1 MTQKKGWKLGQ
12 DSFTKMIVWF
22 KDGNVG
28 VVCGINSLIVL
39 DFDDTAYFQQMKHK
53 LSKTISKETGMAR
66 FRKKIKEYGPLA
78 GTIEIYDKATGQRI
92 AKFYEGIEKPID
104 NTEL

>member
-22 KDGNVG
+22 KDGNVRTMYS
-28 VVCGINSLIVL
+28 I
-39 DFDDTAYFQQMKHK
+39 DWKHK
-53 LSKTISKETGMAR
+53 LSRTRNRETGLER
-66 FRKKIKEYGPLA
+66 FHKKIKQYGPLA

-92 AKFYEGIEKPID
+92 ARYYEGIQK
-104 NTEL
+104 ELPSELQ